1 MGAPLSGPAA
11 VCGEIRIGFAKLTE
25 TRVARK
31 YKMSIRRLDCQ
42 RIERAK
48 MLCIE
53 TDVIMSPVEVRTRDR
68 TLQSAAKK
76 GLVLILGST
85 VLPCSEKT
93 SVASALYFVKDYRM
107 IELLTI

>member
-1 MGAPLSGPAA
+1 MGAPLSEPAA

-25 TRVARK
+25 TRVARI
-31 YKMSIRRLDCQ
+31 YRMSIRRLDCQ
-42 RIERAK
+42 RIERVK

-53 TDVIMSPVEVRTRDR
+53 TDVIMSPVEVR